1 MQGAASTQSK
11 ASLGLYQSRKIPT
24 WRAAFDSG
32 GVVGLKRPDLR
43 LLLRRS
49 GLLSPT
55 STSIQVRTFRL
66 WYYLGLTTPT
76 CLHMDSSRQVEHFG
90 RAAVQMN
97 LPKGT
102 SRSLISIQ

>member
-1 MQGAASTQSK
+1 MSRSGFPESAVRASGS
-11 ASLGLYQSRKIPT
+11 SDPLIPEPES
-24 WRAAFDSG
+24 SG

-49 GLLSPT
+49 GLLRPT

-66 WYYLGLTTPT
+66 WYYLGLPTPP
-76 CLHMDSSRQVEHFG
+76 CLHIDSSRKVEHFG